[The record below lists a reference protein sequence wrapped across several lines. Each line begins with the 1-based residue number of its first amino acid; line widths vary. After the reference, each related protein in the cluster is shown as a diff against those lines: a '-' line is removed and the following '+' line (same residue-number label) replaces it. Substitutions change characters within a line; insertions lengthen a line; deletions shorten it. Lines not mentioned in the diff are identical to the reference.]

1 MRTEAEKRAHKQ
13 RMERLGELKERK
25 RLKTFKDKVNDF
37 NGRLKKQSDHYD
49 IPRIGPG

>member
-1 MRTEAEKRAHKQ
+1 MMELRKKKKLASFKEKVK
-13 RMERLGELKERK
+13 
-25 RLKTFKDKVNDF
+25 DF